1 MNILGITQ
9 ARYGSSRLPGKILMN
24 IDGVSLLQIHL
35 ERIKKSKKINKLIV
49 ATTFEPETSQII
61 QIALAQGASTFQGST
76 QNVLERFYKA
86 AQQEQPDYVVRLT
99 SDCPLIDAEVIDAV
113 IEKCINE
120 DLDYCSNTLEPSFPD
135 GCDIEIFRFSALEQA
150 YHNAS
155 LLSEKEHVTPF
166 IWKNSSFLGGT
177 YFKSANYYHTSNY
190 SEYRITV
197 DEIVDF
203 ELISRLVEK
212 IGYHASWIEYVRI
225 LEKDNEL
232 IKLNSQ
238 FKRNEGFQKSIEND
252 KIELREIVN
261 FSESEKYKAAI
272 HTLIPGGAHTYS
284 KGDDQFPERA
294 PAAIKYGK
302 GAYLWD
308 VDDNKFLDCSMGLTS
323 VSLGHGYVTVIES
336 VKKELELGVNFQ
348 RPSVLEKETAEKFL
362 SLVPQHDMI
371 KFAKNGSIVTTAAV
385 KLARA
390 FTGRKLV
397 AFPED
402 HPFYSYDDW
411 FIGRT
416 TCNKG
421 VPDEIS
427 ELSVTFKSCNI
438 DSLKELF
445 EKYPGQ
451 IACVIMEP
459 EKNLCSNGCSCSLHV
474 GEYLKQ
480 AIQVTHQSGALFIM
494 DEMVTG
500 FKTDF
505 PGSMKKYNLEPDMAT
520 WGKGIANGFSF
531 CALTGKKEIME
542 LGGITKSGSEK
553 VFLISTT
560 HGGETHT
567 MAAAIATINE
577 FQKHDVLEHNHTIG
591 RYLIRLCQEII
602 KEKELTDYIQ
612 VTTSEWMPLFLFKDE
627 QKQISSGF
635 KTLAMQEMIKCG
647 VLFQGIFT
655 PCLSHTTEDIEYFAT
670 AFKEM
675 VGVYKS
681 ALQTGYASVLIGEP
695 VKPVFRKII

>member
-1 MNILGITQ
+1 MKIIAITQ
-9 ARYGSSRLPGKILMN
+9 ARYGSTRLPGKVLKTINN
-24 IDGVSLLQIHL
+24 ISLLQIHV
-35 ERIKKSKKINKLIV
+35 ERIKKSKKIDQFIV

-61 QIALAQGASTFQGST
+61 QIALAQGVSTFQGST

-86 AQQEQPDYVVRLT
+86 AQKEQPDYVVRLT

-120 DLDYCSNTLEPSFPD
+120 NLDYCSNTLEPSFPD

-150 YHNAS
+150 YNNAS

-177 YFKSANYYHTSNY
+177 YFKSANYSNPENF
-190 SEYRITV
+190 SSYRLTV
-197 DEIVDF
+197 DEIADF
-203 ELISRLVEK
+203 DLISKLVS
-212 IGYHASWIEYVRI
+212 IAGYHAKWTEYVQI
-225 LEKDNEL
+225 LKGDTEL
-232 IKLNSQ
+232 FNLNSH
-238 FKRNEGFQKSIEND
+238 FIRNEGLQKSMEND
-252 KIELREIVN
+252 KIELRKIVN

-272 HTLIPGGAHTYS
+272 HKLIPGGAHTYS
-284 KGDDQFPERA
+284 KGDDQFPEKA

-302 GAYLWD
+302 GAYVWD

-323 VSLGHGYVTVIES
+323 VSLGHGYDAVVDS
-336 VKKELELGVNFQ
+336 VKKEVELGVNFQ
-348 RPSVLEKETAEKFL
+348 RPSALEKEMAEKFL
-362 SLVPQHDMI
+362 SIVPQHDMV

-390 FTGRKLV
+390 FTGRQLV
-397 AFPED
+397 AFPGD

-416 TCNKG
+416 ACNKG
-421 VPDEIS
+421 VPEEIS

-445 EKYPGQ
+445 EKHPGQ

-459 EKNLCSNGCSCSLHV
+459 EKNLCSNGCSCSLQV

-480 AIQVTHQSGALFIM
+480 AIELTKQNGALFIM

-500 FKTDF
+500 FKTGF
-505 PGSMKKYNLEPDMAT
+505 PGSMKKYNLDPDMAT

-531 CALTGKKEIME
+531 CALTGKKEVME
-542 LGGITKSGSEK
+542 LGGITRSGSEK

-577 FQKHDVLEHNHTIG
+577 FQKYDVIGHNHTLG
-591 RYLIRLCQEII
+591 KQLIILCQEII
-602 KEKELTDYIQ
+602 KENELTDYIQ
-612 VTTSEWMPLFLFKDE
+612 VSTSEWMPLFLFKDE
-627 QKQISSGF
+627 QKQISAAF
-635 KTLAMQEMIKCG
+635 RTLALQEMIKRG

-655 PCLSHTTEDIEYFAT
+655 PCFSHTKEDIEYFAA

-675 VGVYKS
+675 VTVYKS
-681 ALQTGYASVLIGEP
+681 ALKIGYSGLLIGEP
-695 VKPVFRKII
+695 IKPVFRKII